1 MNTIKNKKG
10 FTLIELLAVIVV
22 LAIVMVLATTTVLP
36 YMENARTKTFAVEAN
51 EAINAA
57 SEAMTLKL
65 LGSITS
71 DDLGAEGNDYRPY
84 PNGNYCFSLAK
95 LVDLGIWQK
104 DKQDLGE
111 GKYEGYVEVIT
122 SNPSKAYVYKIKMH
136 NETLYVDNGAGGEVK
151 DTMVKDYNKESHT
164 GFTCPAS
171 SSVD

>member
-36 YMENARTKTFAVEAN
+36 YMADARKKTFAVEAS

-71 DDLGAEGNDYRPY
+71 DDLSGEGYTADEES
-84 PNGNYCFSLAK
+84 GTYCFTLKK

-104 DKQDLGE
+104 DQKDLGE
-111 GKYEGYVEVIT
+111 DKYEGYVQVLT
-122 SNPSKAYVYKIKMH
+122 SSPTKAYVYKIKMH
-136 NETLYVDNGAGGEVK
+136 NESLYVDNGDGGKVEDDKVE
-151 DTMVKDYNKESHT
+151 DWSKEGNGKGT
-164 GFTCPAS
+164 FTCPTS
-171 SSVD
+171 